1 MGLPPLSFVGISEFS
16 ESFQTLLERS
26 FTVANLPIQG
36 LQTEQTL
43 LLTRQTEL
51 ATLEADLQSLQSVF
65 STLGILGAQ
74 GAVTASS
81 SNTLAAT
88 VLVTGTPTPGS
99 FELDVTSAASVAQ
112 ETSLAGVSALTDLL
126 SADGIFA
133 LTLGATTTN
142 IDLLTIGSGRT
153 AGTTGSST
161 PDPKVSV
168 QVDFTNGL
176 TGSITAELESFFVAS
191 AGVSGAASGDSVS
204 VSFTSTDGLISETI
218 DTGALTG
225 GEDAAALAIALNT
238 AIAGNSNLTGKV
250 SFQDEGG
257 FLKLVVADT
266 AGTGFDFTSTSTGT
280 VVSGL
285 EAGGT
290 AGGHSAEE
298 IAAALNT
305 QVALDTALTAA
316 GVSFVAENGEVRV
329 KGNQAFDVTTTD
341 SAQGTGFVSGLASA
355 QSVLGYDNSL
365 QGLTDYVNANSSTL
379 GVKATIIN
387 TSSDPLNPDYHLTLT
402 ANDTG
407 ATTLTL
413 EDSGSTDLLGSS
425 NQGTDAVFT
434 VNGLLVTNSG
444 NNIVD
449 FAPGISL
456 TIVGAGQTTVAAL
469 DDRTG
474 IKNALNSFVVEHNAT
489 VARIGSHIGDGAGI
503 LSGDILI
510 RESQSALRDIRG
522 FAGTGTIKS
531 MVELGLEL
539 DEKGQL
545 SFDSVVFDTLANADF
560 DAIRTFLGDTTSG
573 FAGNAFSRVK
583 DLSDPVVGQIQT
595 AIGFIEE
602 SDARL
607 TLQIQSEQERVDLLI
622 ANLEQQFA
630 AADVLLSQLESQQT
644 LLTELFK
651 DRSNNF
657 L

>member
-1 MGLPPLSFVGISEFS
+1 MSLPPLSFVGVSEFS
-16 ESFQTLLERS
+16 ASFQSLLERS

-43 LLTRQTEL
+43 LLSRQTEL
-51 ATLEADLQSLQSVF
+51 AALEADLQSLQGVF

-88 VLVTGTPTPGS
+88 VLVTGTPAPGS
-99 FELDVTSAASVAQ
+99 FELNVTSAASVAQ
-112 ETSLAGVSALTDLL
+112 ETSLAGVSAVTDPLA
-126 SADGIFA
+126 ADGVFS
-133 LTLGATTTN
+133 LTLGGTTTN

-161 PDPKVSV
+161 PDPKVSL
-168 QVDFTNGL
+168 QVDFTNGV
-176 TGSITAELESFFVAS
+176 TGSITAELESFFVAGS
-191 AGVSGAASGDSVS
+191 GVSGSAAGDSVS
-204 VSFTSTDGLISETI
+204 VNFASTDGQINETI
-218 DTGALTG
+218 DTGALSG

-238 AIAGNSNLTGKV
+238 AISGNANLNGKV
-250 SFQDEGG
+250 SFQDQAGS
-257 FLKLVVADT
+257 LKLVVADT
-266 AGTGFDFTSTSTGT
+266 AGIGFDFTSASTGT

-285 EAGGT
+285 EVGGT

-298 IAAALNT
+298 IAAALNN
-305 QVALDTALTAA
+305 QVALDVTLTAA
-316 GVSFVAENGEVRV
+316 GVTFVAENGEVRV

-341 SAQGTGFVSGLASA
+341 SAEGTGFVSGFAGT

-365 QGLTDYVNANSSTL
+365 QGLSDYVNANSSTL

-387 TSSDPLNPDYHLTLT
+387 TSSDPENPDFHITLT

-413 EDSGSTDLLGSS
+413 EDSGSAALLGTS

-434 VNGLLVTNSG
+434 VNGLAVTNSG

-456 TIVGAGQTTVAAL
+456 TIVAAGQTTIAAL

-474 IKNALNSFVVEHNAT
+474 IKNALNDFVIEHNAS
-489 VARIGSHIGDGAGI
+489 VARISGHIGETAGI

-510 RESQSALRDIRG
+510 RESQSALRDIRSFTG
-522 FAGTGTIKS
+522 AGTVKS
-531 MVELGLEL
+531 FGELGLEV
-539 DEKGQL
+539 DSDGQL

-583 DLSDPVVGQIQT
+583 DLSDPVVGQIHT
-595 AIGFIEE
+595 AIGFIAE

-607 TLQIQSEQERVDLLI
+607 TLQIQSEQERVDQLI

-630 AADVLLSQLESQQT
+630 TADVLLSQLESQQT

-651 DRSNNF
+651 DRSDNF
-657 L
+657 